1 MGLSENSPSLMV
13 QSSLF
18 IPRVLIFLAGLEPDF
33 PDFPT
38 SVGELGAV
46 LCSELL
52 GLAPNPSKAVK
63 HLCESPTENHGFW
76 VVFFMGDGMI
86 YLATL

>member
-46 LCSELL
+46 LCSELF

-63 HLCESPTENHGFW
+63 HLCESPTKPWFLGGCFR
-76 VVFFMGDGMI
+76 GDGII